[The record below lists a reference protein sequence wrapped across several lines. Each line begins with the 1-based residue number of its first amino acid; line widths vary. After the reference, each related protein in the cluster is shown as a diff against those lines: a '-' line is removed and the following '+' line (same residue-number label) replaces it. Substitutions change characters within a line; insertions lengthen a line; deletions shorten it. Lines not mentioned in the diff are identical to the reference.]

1 MSKDRKEE
9 SRKYYL
15 KNKER
20 IKAYQE
26 QRRIEKKAELKAKRR
41 APDKIEAKRLYDR
54 KRKRAQ
60 YRTAYYFYD
69 HYYLKENRTDH
80 EEAAVILLKRM
91 IERGMGLWVSKT
103 MAVWELPS
111 YDNED
116 ELQETQDF
124 AREFYPELKIPKAK
138 VFPLSKRVS
147 GRAYRG
153 IYNLIPA
160 DKSEDDF
167 ETD

>member
-1 MSKDRKEE
+1 MVKDRKEE
-9 SRKYYL
+9 YQKYYL

-54 KRKRAQ
+54 KRKRTQ

-69 HYYLKENRTDH
+69 HYYQKENRTDH

-91 IERGMGLWVSKT
+91 IERGIGLWVSKT
-103 MAVWELPS
+103 MDAWELPS
-111 YDNED
+111 YDED
-116 ELQETQDF
+116 ELQEIQDD

-138 VFPLSKRVS
+138 VFPLSKRVA

-153 IYNLIPA
+153 IYNLIPT
-160 DKSEDDF
+160 DKSVDDF